1 MPNIIG
7 FLVIKNFF
15 LLIQLNYKNVIKIRF
30 MKREKIIIGSRG
42 SKLAM
47 IYAENVEAKL
57 KEVFSINIEIKKI
70 VTSGDENQK
79 DRISNLGGKG
89 LFSKKIENEL
99 LENKIDIAVH
109 ALKDMPTIETEGLE
123 TNYFLKRNSPN
134 EILISNKKIK
144 FNDLKPNSI
153 VGTSSYRREYQLK
166 NKRSDLNYKLI
177 RGNVDTRIKKMENGE
192 FDAIILS
199 KAGIDSLEINHKI
212 TEEFTTE
219 DLIPCAGQ
227 GIIAMQCRNSDL
239 EIKELLEKINNPQA
253 RICANTE
260 REVLKILEGDC
271 DTAIGAFSKINGN
284 NISLTTELFSV
295 DGKKRYFI
303 KQKKEIKFAKEL
315 GIEVGETLKIQSKGS
330 YKR

>member
-1 MPNIIG
+1 M
-7 FLVIKNFF
+7 K
-15 LLIQLNYKNVIKIRF
+15 KDKIV
-30 MKREKIIIGSRG
+30 IGSRR

-47 IYAENVEAKL
+47 IYAENVKVKL
-57 KEVFSINIEIKKI
+57 KEIFFKDIEIKKI

-79 DRISNLGGKG
+79 DRLSSIGGKG
-89 LFSKKIENEL
+89 LFSKKIESEL

-109 ALKDMPTIETEGLE
+109 ALKDMPSIETEGLE

-144 FNDLKPNSI
+144 FNDLKSNSI

-166 NKRSDLNYKLI
+166 NRRSDLDYKLI
-177 RGNVDTRIKKMENGE
+177 RGNVDTRIKKMENGDY
-192 FDAIILS
+192 DAIILS
-199 KAGIDSLEINHKI
+199 KAGIDSLKLNHKI
-212 TEEFTTE
+212 TEEFATE

-227 GIIAMQCRNSDL
+227 GIIAIQCRNSNL
-239 EIKELLEKINNPQA
+239 EIKNLLEKINDPQS
-253 RICANTE
+253 RIYANTE

-271 DTAIGAFSKINGN
+271 DTAIGIFSKINNN
-284 NISLTTELFSV
+284 NISLTAELFSV

-303 KQKKEIKFAKEL
+303 KQKKEIKFSKEL
-315 GIEVGETLKIQSKGS
+315 GIEVGETLKVQSKGS